1 MVTTLLICAMD
12 EEIEILREKLGLM
25 PCPGKSP
32 WPLWQNEE
40 LDLLATVCGVGKVN
54 AAACLSFVLSNRS
67 IARVIGVGVAGGIKR
82 SLAIGDIVIS
92 QDAVQHDFD
101 VHIFGYEK
109 GTIPRLGIREFPA
122 HPHLIAAAL
131 GHAEEMDVNAVPG
144 RVLSGDR
151 FISGG
156 EGRALREEF
165 QGTCVDMETA
175 AWAQV
180 AYLYSVPWVA
190 IRSISDKADESATAD
205 FPEFLRLAVTRMSE
219 LVGRMLGS

>member
-1 MVTTLLICAMD
+1 ME
-12 EEIEILREKLGLM
+12 EEIEILRGKLGLT

-32 WPLWQNEE
+32 WPLWQNAD

-54 AAACLSFVLSNRS
+54 AAACLSYVLSGRD
-67 IARVIGVGVAGGIKR
+67 IARIIGVGVAGGLKK

-101 VHIFGYEK
+101 VQIFGYDK
-109 GTIPRLGIREFPA
+109 GTIPRIGIREFPA
-122 HPHLIAAAL
+122 HPHLIALAL
-131 GHAEEMDVNAVPG
+131 GHAAEMDVNAVPG

-151 FISGG
+151 FVAGS

-190 IRSISDKADESATAD
+190 IRSISDKADEAATMD
-205 FPEFLRLAVTRMSE
+205 FPEFLQLAVTRMSD
-219 LVGRMLGS
+219 LVERMVGS